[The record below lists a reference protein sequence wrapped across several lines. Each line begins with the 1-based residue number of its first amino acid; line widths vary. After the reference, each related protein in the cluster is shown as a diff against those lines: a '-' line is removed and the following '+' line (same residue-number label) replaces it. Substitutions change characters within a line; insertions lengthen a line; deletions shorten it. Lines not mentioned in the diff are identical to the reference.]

1 MTRSFPCVHHWL
13 FFVLPVRI
21 AATRR
26 LVVGG
31 LLAVVGL
38 CANDAHADPH
48 GSSAVVVT
56 VSGERSSLPNSAS
69 APAAAVTVL
78 EKHQLSRAGDT
89 AADVLRHVPG
99 VQVTRSGGTTDPA
112 TASIRGADAKQVPIY
127 LAGVRLNDEVNGA
140 ADLST
145 IPLWMMRRVEIFRG
159 NAPAYQTEL
168 GLGGAIYFDP
178 VLPRETRLGV
188 EAHVG
193 SFGRRGGSINA
204 QVGNQHSSALLSLR
218 SSSIKNDYSFINDH
232 GLRYTNAATEERRV
246 NADAHDV
253 DGWAI
258 GSHSLGRVRLST
270 LLHVFDR
277 EQGTSGIATTP
288 AHSARSRNRRLMGAV
303 SGTYSCPTSWSCLV
317 VGQASWLTGYETIR
331 DPDRELRTVR
341 ADWLHTRGT
350 RTTASM
356 RAELGLA
363 RHIKLTPLATL
374 AHDGLE
380 VETSTSSPRQAT
392 RTTSTFG
399 IETSAQLTE
408 QLSAFGMARGACYE
422 TQAEYIRLARR
433 REAATTRCPAAPD
446 ARVGAEYHIAEPLR
460 LLANVGHVWREPT
473 LGELYGVSAA
483 LQGNDQLE
491 PERTY
496 SVDVGTRGVLRKAA
510 TRLEWD
516 VFVFRRF
523 SNNLVRYRQT
533 GLYAFSPFNVGET
546 VVSGA
551 ELSVSS
557 RLPWGF
563 STQSTLTL
571 TDPRDVTPGR
581 RSTNDVLPMT
591 SRLTTYH
598 ELTWTYRVRDSILRE
613 TSLGGRYFFRSS
625 RFADPGGL
633 VVLPAVQSIDLHGAA
648 TFVKPNLELAVA
660 VNNLIDQRM
669 VDYLGLPIPGRSF
682 HLSLS
687 SWW

>member
-1 MTRSFPCVHHWL
+1 
-13 FFVLPVRI
+13 VLPLPR
-21 AATRR
+21 AATQS
-26 LVVGG
+26 LVASGVLVIVTLG
-31 LLAVVGL
+31 ASNVQ
-38 CANDAHADPH
+38 ADPH

-56 VSGERSSLPNSAS
+56 VSGEHPSLPESTS
-69 APAAAVTVL
+69 APTAAVTVL
-78 EKHQLSRAGDT
+78 AKHQLSRAGDT

-140 ADLST
+140 ADLSS

-193 SFGRRGGSINA
+193 SFGRRGGSIHA
-204 QVGNQHSSALLSLR
+204 QVGNRDSSALISLR
-218 SSSIKNDYSFINDH
+218 SSSIDNDYTFVNDH
-232 GLRYTNAATEERRV
+232 GLRYADSATEERRV

-258 GSHSLGRVRLST
+258 GSHTLGRVRLNT

-303 SGTYSCPTSWSCLV
+303 SGTYSCPTAWSCLV
-317 VGQASWLTGYETIR
+317 VGQASWLTGHETIR

-356 RAELGLA
+356 RAALGLTDFL
-363 RHIKLTPLATL
+363 KLTPLTTL
-374 AHDGLE
+374 AYDGLQ
-380 VETSTSSPRQAT
+380 VDTSADSPREAA
-392 RTTSTFG
+392 RTTTTFG
-399 IETSAQLTE
+399 LETTAQPSDD
-408 QLSAFGMARGACYE
+408 LSIFGMARGACYD
-422 TQAEYIRLARR
+422 TRAEYIRLARR
-433 REAATTRCPAAPD
+433 REDETLRCPAAPD
-446 ARVGAEYHIAEPLR
+446 ARLGVEYHVARPLR

-473 LGELYGVSAA
+473 LGERYGVSAA
-483 LQGNDQLE
+483 LQGNDQLK

-496 SVDVGTRGVLRKAA
+496 SVDVGTRGVLRGSTAGI
-510 TRLEWD
+510 EWD
-516 VFVFRRF
+516 AFVFRRF
-523 SNNLVRYRQT
+523 SNDLVRYRQT
-533 GLYAFSPFNVGET
+533 SLYAFSPFNVGET

-551 ELSVSS
+551 ELSVSG

-563 STQSTLTL
+563 TTHSTLTL

-581 RSTNDVLPMT
+581 RTTNDVLPMT

-598 ELTWTYRVRDSILRE
+598 ELTWTYRVSDAVLRE

-633 VVLPAVQSIDLHGAA
+633 VVLPAVQSIDLHGTA
-648 TFVKPNLELAVA
+648 TFVNPNLELSVA
-660 VNNLIDQRM
+660 LNNLIDQRM
-669 VDYLGLPIPGRSF
+669 VDYLGLPVPGRSF

>member
-1 MTRSFPCVHHWL
+1 MTHSFLRVLHWL
-13 FFVLPVRI
+13 FFVLPLRMV
-21 AATRR
+21 AMRR
-26 LVVGG
+26 LAVGVV
-31 LLAVVGL
+31 LAVVHLYASNVHG
-38 CANDAHADPH
+38 DPH

-56 VSGERSSLPNSAS
+56 VSGERPLLPDSAS
-69 APAAAVTVL
+69 APATAVTVL

-193 SFGRRGGSINA
+193 SFGRRGGSLNA
-204 QVGNQHSSALLSLR
+204 QVGSRHSSASISLR
-218 SSSIKNDYSFINDH
+218 SSSIDNDYFFTNDH
-232 GLRYTNAATEERRV
+232 GLRYTDSATEERRV

-253 DGWAI
+253 EGWAI
-258 GSHSLGRVRLST
+258 GSHTLGRVRLST
-270 LLHVFDR
+270 LVHVFDR
-277 EQGTSGIATTP
+277 EQGTSGIAATP

-303 SGTYSCPTSWSCLV
+303 SGTYSCPTSWSCLI
-317 VGQASWLTGYETIR
+317 VGQASWLAGYETIR

-356 RAELGLA
+356 RAELGVTSSV
-363 RHIKLTPLATL
+363 KLTPLATL
-374 AHDGLE
+374 TYDGLQ
-380 VETSTSSPRQAT
+380 VDTSTDSPREAT

-399 IETSAQLTE
+399 VEASARLT
-408 QLSAFGMARGACYE
+408 QRLSAFGMARGACYE
-422 TQAEYIRLARR
+422 SQAEYVRLARR
-433 REAATTRCPAAPD
+433 REDEMTRCPAAPD
-446 ARVGAEYHIAEPLR
+446 ARIGVEYHVAEALR
-460 LLANVGHVWREPT
+460 LLANIGHIWREPT
-473 LGELYGVSAA
+473 LGERYGASAA
-483 LQGNDQLE
+483 LQGNDQLD

-496 SVDVGTRGVLRKAA
+496 SIDVGARGAHRGTE

-516 VFVFRRF
+516 VSVFRRF
-523 SNNLVRYRQT
+523 SNDLIRYRQT
-533 GLYAFSPFNVGET
+533 SLYAFSPFNVGAT
-546 VVSGA
+546 MVSGA
-551 ELSVSS
+551 ELSISS

-571 TDPRDVTPGR
+571 TDPRDVTPER
-581 RSTNDVLPMT
+581 RTTNDVLPMT

-598 ELTWTYRVRDSILRE
+598 ELNWAYAVSDSILRE

-633 VVLPAVQSIDLHGAA
+633 VVLPAVQSVDLHATA
-648 TFVKPNLELAVA
+648 TFVNPNFELSVA
-660 VNNLIDQRM
+660 LNNLIDQRM
-669 VDYLGLPIPGRSF
+669 VDYLGLPVPGRSF